1 MIQIVALKKKATP
14 EPKPETKAKQAK
26 SKVKAKAESTES
38 TNDVDKVKPEAKDKQ
53 AAPQNK
59 HDKKA
64 DQNLFQAIGVVAGA
78 IEVEDNNYFLNIDG
92 YRFRCFGSRPV
103 LSTGLEQGGNVYC
116 KVWPGTSPDGE
127 ITFTI
132 RYWRSEPLPN
142 IEAGDFTLK
151 GIWQN
156 QDDVPGVRIY
166 RNEASVQRRY
176 NDRLLFRHLPLN
188 WDDEKYPPY
197 VHGTEG
203 MKRYFIQVKASFDPE
218 KKVFNVLKL
227 LTEPTLKIPR
237 YANSIGSLPYPWEKR
252 DPERQ
257 EKNDQQEQDC
267 DLTGTE

>member
-14 EPKPETKAKQAK
+14 EPKPEAQVKQSKAKV
-26 SKVKAKAESTES
+26 KVTTES
-38 TNDVDKVKPEAKDKQ
+38 TNSEDQGKPEAKDK
-53 AAPQNK
+53 K
-59 HDKKA
+59 KDKKGA
-64 DQNLFQAIGVVAGA
+64 HAQFQAIGVVAGA
-78 IEVEDNNYFLNIDG
+78 IEFEDNNYFLNIDG
-92 YRFRCFGSRPV
+92 HRFRCLGRRPV
-103 LSTGLEQGGNVYC
+103 LKKALEQDGNLYF
-116 KVWPGTSPDGE
+116 KVWPGKNRDGE
-127 ITFTI
+127 ILFTL
-132 RYWRSEPLPN
+132 RHWRPEPFSN
-142 IEAGDFTLK
+142 METGEFTLK

-257 EKNDQQEQDC
+257 EKNEQQEQDC

>member
-142 IEAGDFTLK
+142 IEAGDFTLN
-151 GIWQN
+151 GIWHSGN
-156 QDDVPGVRIY
+156 VPGVRIY
-166 RNEASVQRRY
+166 RNASSFQKHH
-176 NDRLLFRHLPLN
+176 ND
-188 WDDEKYPPY
+188 
-197 VHGTEG
+197 
-203 MKRYFIQVKASFDPE
+203 
-218 KKVFNVLKL
+218 KVSVLCKGK
-227 LTEPTLKIPR
+227 T
-237 YANSIGSLPYPWEKR
+237 
-252 DPERQ
+252 
-257 EKNDQQEQDC
+257 
-267 DLTGTE
+267 